1 MVLHQPDAHRIDD
14 RVVGVA
20 AIEVDLATDS
30 RTAKAITVAADAGDD
45 ALKQVT
51 ISTLVQRTEPQGV
64 QNRDRTCPHGKNISK
79 DAAHAGRGTL
89 VGLDRRRMIVRLDLE
104 DDRQPVTDVD
114 RPRVLAWSLEHV
126 RALRRQLAQQRLRRL
141 VGAVLTPQRAEHP
154 ELQVIRV
161 ATQGAND
168 GTVLIL
174 LEGHGVELGPSH
186 RQRRHTA
193 TWVKA

>member
-1 MVLHQPDAHRIDD
+1 TDVDADTQKH
-14 RVVGVA
+14 
-20 AIEVDLATDS
+20 
-30 RTAKAITVAADAGDD
+30 AK
-45 ALKQVT
+45 KQET
-51 ISTLVQRTEPQGV
+51 ISTLDQRNEQQDVKNP
-64 QNRDRTCPHGKNISK
+64 NRTYPHGKNISK

-154 ELQVIRV
+154 ELQAIR
-161 ATQGAND
+161 AA
-168 GTVLIL
+168 
-174 LEGHGVELGPSH
+174 
-186 RQRRHTA
+186 
-193 TWVKA
+193 